1 MKKEKLDE
9 ILSLHKKWLSGAP
22 DGVRANLRGAYLREA
37 NLSGADLR
45 GAYLREANLR
55 EAYLRGADMSWA
67 DLRGAYLREANLS
80 EADLR
85 GADLSGADLRGAYL
99 REANLSEA
107 NLREANLREANL
119 READLREA
127 NMSWANLRGANMSW
141 ANMSW
146 ADMSWADLREAYLR
160 GADLS
165 GASLSEANLR
175 RADLR
180 GAKGTDTVITNESTA
195 FFRLQCPEAGA
206 YTAYKKAHGLIV
218 ELEIPA
224 DALRSSATSR
234 KCRASKAKV
243 ISITNKDGSAA
254 GVEEVESDHD
264 AAFVYRVGET
274 VSVPDFDTDRWN
286 ECAAGIHHFITRAEA
301 VQYA

>member
-22 DGVRANLRGAYLREA
+22 DGVRANL
-37 NLSGADLR
+37 
-45 GAYLREANLR
+45 
-55 EAYLRGADMSWA
+55 
-67 DLRGAYLREANLS
+67 S

-85 GADLSGADLRGAYL
+85 GANLSGANLRGADLRGANLSVANL
-99 REANLSEA
+99 RRANLSGANLSWADLRGANLSEA
-107 NLREANLREANL
+107 NLRE
-119 READLREA
+119 
-127 NMSWANLRGANMSW
+127 
-141 ANMSW
+141 
-146 ADMSWADLREAYLR
+146 
-160 GADLS
+160 
-165 GASLSEANLR
+165 
-175 RADLR
+175 
-180 GAKGTDTVITNESTA
+180 AKGTDTVITNESTA

-206 YTAYKKAHGLIV
+206 YTAYKKAHDLIV

-274 VSVPDFDTDRWN
+274 VSVPDFDTDRWE
-286 ECAAGIHHFITRAEA
+286 ECAAGIRHFITRAEA

>member
-1 MKKEKLDE
+1 MEKEKLDE
-9 ILSLHKKWLSGAP
+9 ILSLHKKWLSGDP
-22 DGVRANLRGAYLREA
+22 DGVRADLRGADLRGADLRRA

-45 GAYLREANLR
+45 VANLS
-55 EAYLRGADMSWA
+55 GADLS
-67 DLRGAYLREANLS
+67 GANLSEANLS

-85 GADLSGADLRGAYL
+85 
-99 REANLSEA
+99 E
-107 NLREANLREANL
+107 
-119 READLREA
+119 
-127 NMSWANLRGANMSW
+127 
-141 ANMSW
+141 
-146 ADMSWADLREAYLR
+146 
-160 GADLS
+160 
-165 GASLSEANLR
+165 
-175 RADLR
+175 
-180 GAKGTDTVITNESTA
+180 AKGTDTVITNEGTA

-243 ISITNKDGSAA
+243 ISITDRDGNAA
-254 GVEEVESDHD
+254 GVEEVKSNHD